1 MDFSLCPYRYIFGK
15 PNEGAH
21 QYRIFYIAVVD
32 TGMTIG
38 ISYLISKYFNY
49 DFKLILFIIF
59 LSGIILHRL
68 FDVKT
73 TIDKIIFV

>member
-1 MDFSLCPYRYIFGK
+1 MDFSLCPHRYIFGK
-15 PNEGAH
+15 PSEGAH
-21 QYRIFYIAVVD
+21 QYRIFDIAIVD
-32 TGMTIG
+32 TICTIG

-68 FDVKT
+68 FCVRT
-73 TIDKIIFV
+73 TLDKIIFV